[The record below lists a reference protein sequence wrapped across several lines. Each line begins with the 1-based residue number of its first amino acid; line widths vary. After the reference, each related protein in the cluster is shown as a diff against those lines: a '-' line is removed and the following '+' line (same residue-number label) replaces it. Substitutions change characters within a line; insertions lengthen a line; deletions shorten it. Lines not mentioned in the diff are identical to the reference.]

1 MNVPYT
7 TGLPE
12 AKSAAVPNRSAF
24 GLREH
29 LITVFRQKRMLLT
42 IIGVATMVAGPGSF
56 LMTNIYSAE
65 VRLLIQNART
75 PFSMSTPLTGQVFTP
90 SDITQK
96 DDVATEV
103 QIFTSPILLD
113 KLVDYFG
120 NERVLTSMRGRWDWV
135 ADLPK
140 FVFKQLAGLP
150 PVAQVLA
157 TIGYESKPEN
167 LHYQA
172 VQQIRA
178 HLNVEGAAN
187 ACVCGQSGF
196 ARSELFRRCPQRIG
210 GDLHGPPAVHP

>member
-1 MNVPYT
+1 MNVSYP

-12 AKSAAVPNRSAF
+12 SKAAAPSRSAF

-103 QIFTSPILLD
+103 QIFTSPILL
-113 KLVDYFG
+113 
-120 NERVLTSMRGRWDWV
+120 S
-135 ADLPK
+135 
-140 FVFKQLAGLP
+140 
-150 PVAQVLA
+150 
-157 TIGYESKPEN
+157 
-167 LHYQA
+167 
-172 VQQIRA
+172 
-178 HLNVEGAAN
+178 
-187 ACVCGQSGF
+187 
-196 ARSELFRRCPQRIG
+196 
-210 GDLHGPPAVHP
+210 

>member
-75 PFSMSTPLTGQVFTP
+75 PFRYSRLP
-90 SDITQK
+90 
-96 DDVATEV
+96 
-103 QIFTSPILLD
+103 TSPR
-113 KLVDYFG
+113 KMMW
-120 NERVLTSMRGRWDWV
+120 RPRCKSS
-135 ADLPK
+135 P
-140 FVFKQLAGLP
+140 
-150 PVAQVLA
+150 
-157 TIGYESKPEN
+157 
-167 LHYQA
+167 
-172 VQQIRA
+172 
-178 HLNVEGAAN
+178 
-187 ACVCGQSGF
+187 
-196 ARSELFRRCPQRIG
+196 ARFY
-210 GDLHGPPAVHP
+210 